1 MMIVRGWDSSMAWR
15 MTNVITFHEDD
26 WKTWKDVT
34 EPTKVATASFF
45 ATAREGDEQRGP
57 QRIAS
62 HGPARSKGQDQRDKG
77 DDIRQGSSTAATTL
91 EGRADS
97 STDSGAAASISD
109 TGSADKTQNVP
120 GSSGAVIAPERS
132 SITVVAT
139 DQASTDRLCQAIA
152 DRVEVRSEGRGGKIA
167 LRTTRRRGAGEA
179 NARSRSGGSKQGA
192 AVQRAFLSHKDMEA
206 RIKNLD
212 KEKERA
218 PPAGAGLGGGP
229 RRPLE
234 DHDGSIDEW
243 LAGLPGARSVKAYA
257 RRRGLD
263 GKIQSMEEVVEQA
276 VRKWKDLG
284 KALCRLLRMSD
295 YWYGFAFDGAL
306 SGEER
311 AARRISVL
319 QQILEMRG
327 VGRTAMKTLVL
338 AIAERYP
345 RSVWSRFRQLMRQ
358 PRAERKRR
366 DMAVCAV
373 LLGEID
379 NQFFKY
385 TTAGWPFSRLVDLA
399 SGSRLVQKPALS
411 VLYEEGETAPRT
423 IDSETMVTQAV
434 LVPSVVSIA
443 TKATDSNS
451 NSDDDP
457 RLASGSSR
465 NETASCSEGG
475 KSRVATGLS
484 STSSRMNSSIGGG
497 GSSGGGGVQL
507 TRPPQQQPQPQHKP
521 QPQPQPQQKPQQKPQ
536 QQEERWTIGA
546 HVIVRGSVNLYVL
559 ERGPAAKLPT
569 PASQDDLAAKA
580 SRGQPMYR
588 PCPPAEWEAADV
600 AVEAQ
605 EGQPGVGRG
614 ARLVGCR
621 QRRAFTEH
629 LEAVMSGR
637 GAEPRR
643 ARTRN
648 MAPRWKA
655 CRLGAGALFG
665 DRPEAGSNPTT
676 TTGLSQPPGAG
687 PALETAVTAEE
698 TELLE
703 IGVNTYRRLLAA
715 GVREREGRAV
725 TVLRAT
731 GAMDG
736 VPTQALARICRYAT
750 ERSAGPQL
758 ANPPLLNPP
767 LSRVFPVQEQGKAES
782 AFGFPRGDD
791 NGNDYNDSVM
801 CRKGT
806 FRGTV
811 FFVMEGHG
819 EVELGGG
826 ETQRFHG
833 RHEEGGGS
841 STESLL
847 AAAAFGNRRA
857 PKNRRKRDRLRDTHV
872 GGSSSCGGGGGDRGG
887 SSTGRQESTSGF
899 REDDTSIGESS
910 ALTWTGMSWQGPPDL
925 PGSTATAGG
934 TTPATAAAAHG
945 RSDITGTGITAAIAS
960 SVASNTTAQA
970 MVVAAAPAAAP
981 STLRVPD
988 GSGTKHRG
996 GSSVRL
1002 RSGLVATTDPSAIT
1016 TDPASAVPA
1025 PVFPSL
1031 HKASLVA
1038 GPGGLRCLTVGLAV
1052 LQKVCPPVYRRLA
1065 RVVSE
1070 RYLEWVT
1077 EARRKDE
1084 DDWQES
1090 LESESVHSLSR
1101 AFYDS
1106 FAKGNCSGSVAGKGG
1121 NDVESSVGWTSG
1133 VEGGRGSSSVVGFG
1147 DRASSDGDE
1156 LSVEAATLAM
1166 ASSNSI
1172 SASSK
1177 SNKSI
1182 FELSRR
1188 YVGLALCSSARNV
1201 VPVRLGRVLVP
1212 AQRKTPS
1219 SSTSPYRSR
1228 QRRPV
1233 PPPPVPAVA
1242 SNHINTSDDE
1252 TARRRVSPRSK
1263 STFTV
1268 ISRAA
1273 RRHCFAPPAPA
1284 SAAGAGV
1291 GSDAP
1296 SIGTNTDGRQA
1307 ADQTKAKSPPRTN
1320 TGPTSTGSA
1329 SVYHTHHQN
1338 PRGTGGSPDNTGK
1351 ADVHSCGGS
1360 VTGRDGSVFA
1370 RSSCGRGGGDG
1381 GGGGGSV
1388 CSRGHRCGS
1397 SLAQEVTVP
1406 SERLGVEWAAAN
1418 VSNILAKNHQ
1428 LETYDCPVSPFSDP
1442 PSWADIPPLAVIK
1455 PPGYSPSSNTPT
1467 CAAAGIVAAMPS
1479 GERPPEVSRASPANE
1494 TAASPPS
1501 SPLHVENGTP
1511 TAAAAVA
1518 TRPAE
1523 KTVFQIVT
1531 SRRRPSYGWGWK
1543 RPPGQKGGARKR
1555 VLVPGS
1561 TAAPSPSLP
1570 ERERPGRTNM
1580 SAVPPTS

>member
-1 MMIVRGWDSSMAWR
+1 
-15 MTNVITFHEDD
+15 
-26 WKTWKDVT
+26 
-34 EPTKVATASFF
+34 
-45 ATAREGDEQRGP
+45 
-57 QRIAS
+57 
-62 HGPARSKGQDQRDKG
+62 
-77 DDIRQGSSTAATTL
+77 
-91 EGRADS
+91 
-97 STDSGAAASISD
+97 
-109 TGSADKTQNVP
+109 
-120 GSSGAVIAPERS
+120 
-132 SITVVAT
+132 
-139 DQASTDRLCQAIA
+139 
-152 DRVEVRSEGRGGKIA
+152 
-167 LRTTRRRGAGEA
+167 
-179 NARSRSGGSKQGA
+179 
-192 AVQRAFLSHKDMEA
+192 
-206 RIKNLD
+206 
-212 KEKERA
+212 
-218 PPAGAGLGGGP
+218 
-229 RRPLE
+229 
-234 DHDGSIDEW
+234 
-243 LAGLPGARSVKAYA
+243 
-257 RRRGLD
+257 
-263 GKIQSMEEVVEQA
+263 
-276 VRKWKDLG
+276 
-284 KALCRLLRMSD
+284 MSD

-399 SGSRLVQKPALS
+399 SDSRLVQKPALCA
-411 VLYEEGETAPRT
+411 LYEEGETAPRT
-423 IDSETMVTQAV
+423 IDSETLVAQAG
-434 LVPSVVSIA
+434 LVPSAVSTV
-443 TKATDSNS
+443 TKTTDS

-457 RLASGSSR
+457 RVVSGSSC
-465 NETASCSEGG
+465 NDTTSCSEGG
-475 KSRVATGLS
+475 KSRVAAGLS
-484 STSSRMNSSIGGG
+484 STSSRMNGSTGVG
-497 GSSGGGGVQL
+497 GSHNDVQRAGSNLSGGDGQA
-507 TRPPQQQPQPQHKP
+507 TRPPQQQPH
-521 QPQPQPQQKPQQKPQ
+521 PQPQQQQQQ
-536 QQEERWTIGA
+536 QQEERWTVGA
-546 HVIVRGSVNLYVL
+546 YVIVRGSVNLYVL
-559 ERGPAAKLPT
+559 ERGPAAKQPT
-569 PASQDDLAAKA
+569 PASQDDLATKA

-588 PCPPAEWEAADV
+588 PRPPAEWEAADV

-605 EGQPGVGRG
+605 EGQPGVGRDTG
-614 ARLVGCR
+614 LAGRR

-629 LEAVMSGR
+629 LEAVLSGR

-648 MAPRWKA
+648 LAPRWKA

-665 DRPEAGSNPTT
+665 DRPGVRSNAT
-676 TTGLSQPPGAG
+676 TTGLTQPPGAATEPPGAG

-703 IGVNTYRRLLAA
+703 IGSTSYHRLLAA

-725 TVLRAT
+725 AVLRAT

-758 ANPPLLNPP
+758 ADVANPPLLNPP
-767 LSRVFPVQEQGKAES
+767 LGRVFPQEDQVKAES
-782 AFGFPRGDD
+782 AFGCALRGDD

-811 FFVMEGHG
+811 FFVVEGHG
-819 EVELGGG
+819 EVVVGGG
-826 ETQRFHG
+826 ETQRFAG
-833 RHEEGGGS
+833 LQEEGGG

-857 PKNRRKRDRLRDTHV
+857 SKNRRKRCLGDTKV
-872 GGSSSCGGGGGDRGG
+872 GVSSSCGGGGGGGGGDRGG
-887 SSTGRQESTSGF
+887 SSTERQESTTCF
-899 REDDTSIGESS
+899 QEDETSIGESS
-910 ALTWTGMSWQGPPDL
+910 ALTWTGMGFQRPPDL
-925 PGSTATAGG
+925 PGFAATAGG
-934 TTPATAAAAHG
+934 TTPATTATAHG
-945 RSDITGTGITAAIAS
+945 RSDINGTGTTAAIVPPLS
-960 SVASNTTAQA
+960 SNAAAQA
-970 MVVAAAPAAAP
+970 MAVPAAPAAAAIP
-981 STLRVPD
+981 RVPD
-988 GSGTKHRG
+988 SSGTRHKDN
-996 GSSVRL
+996 SSVQL
-1002 RSGLVATTDPSAIT
+1002 RPGLVATSNPSAIT
-1016 TDPASAVPA
+1016 TDPASSVPA

-1077 EARRKDE
+1077 EARRKNE

-1101 AFYDS
+1101 SFYDN

-1121 NDVESSVGWTSG
+1121 TDVESSVGWTPS
-1133 VEGGRGSSSVVGFG
+1133 VEGGRGSSSVLGFG
-1147 DRASSDGDE
+1147 DPAGSDGDE
-1156 LSVEAATLAM
+1156 LTIEAATLAM

-1177 SNKSI
+1177 SNTSI

-1201 VPVRLGRVLVP
+1201 VPVRLGRALVP

-1219 SSTSPYRSR
+1219 SPTTPHPCRP
-1228 QRRPV
+1228 RRPV
-1233 PPPPVPAVA
+1233 PPPPVTAAA
-1242 SNHINTSDDE
+1242 SNNNNNNNNSDDDGP
-1252 TARRRVSPRSK
+1252 ARRRVSPRSK
-1263 STFTV
+1263 ATYIL

-1284 SAAGAGV
+1284 SAAGAGA
-1291 GSDAP
+1291 GRHASSTSTIA
-1296 SIGTNTDGRQA
+1296 DGRQEV
-1307 ADQTKAKSPPRTN
+1307 DQTKTKSPRNHTDSIAMGSTSAYHKHHHSPR
-1320 TGPTSTGSA
+1320 
-1329 SVYHTHHQN
+1329 V
-1338 PRGTGGSPDNTGK
+1338 TGGSPDNTEE
-1351 ADVHSCGGS
+1351 ASVRACAGS
-1360 VTGRDGSVFA
+1360 VTGRGSSVFA
-1370 RSSCGRGGGDG
+1370 GDSGGRGGGDG
-1381 GGGGGSV
+1381 GGCGSG

-1397 SLAQEVTVP
+1397 SLVRGGTVS
-1406 SERLGVEWAAAN
+1406 SERLGTEWTVAN
-1418 VSNILAKNHQ
+1418 IPNLLAKYRQH
-1428 LETYDCPVSPFSDP
+1428 ETYDCPVSPFSDP
-1442 PSWADIPPLAVIK
+1442 PLWADIPPLAVME
-1455 PPGYSPSSNTPT
+1455 PPRFSPSNTPI
-1467 CAAAGIVAAMPS
+1467 CAAPDVTAAMPS
-1479 GERPPEVSRASPANE
+1479 GERPLETSGASLANE
-1494 TAASPPS
+1494 TAARPPS
-1501 SPLHVENGTP
+1501 SPFHMEDGTP
-1511 TAAAAVA
+1511 KAVSAAAAAAVT

-1531 SRRRPSYGWGWK
+1531 ARRRPSYGWGWK

-1561 TAAPSPSLP
+1561 TVAPSLLG
-1570 ERERPGRTNM
+1570 RERPGRTDM
-1580 SAVPPTS
+1580 SVVPPTS